1 MLLKFRLAIFVS
13 FILLG
18 TTLQSCEEAEGP
30 DVNPD
35 PIANPGEDPETEE
48 KLPAVIVKIAKT
60 SNASSRQLRVTT
72 YSKAIITIQ
81 TAEGDS
87 TSYDSKHIQ
96 VQDMG
101 DHYLTEKIIL
111 PEGSYQVVAFY
122 VLDDNND
129 IVEASPKK
137 NSTLSKDQD
146 LSLPLSFDLQSIET
160 EIGEEAEMEIS
171 MQVVAAEGQSP
182 ADFGYQSFGLNIVEA
197 TSNQFF
203 IAMVTDTRLMDF
215 LPGEVEITA
224 DGEIITQE
232 LIAGINES
240 VELPIAESYAILLK
254 SFNFDDF
261 TDTLTIDQLK
271 EFSTH
276 PLIVEMKEADFK
288 CVEGD
293 FPQYLVL
300 STQTELNNW
309 ALRCGKGTIASLTI
323 QGDAGDDP
331 IIDLSPLELI
341 TEIYD
346 KIEIKNTSHLKTLH
360 GLQNVTQVGDY
371 FNLIINNN
379 TSLETLEDLTFSETQ
394 PQRLN
399 LTIADNPSLVNLLG
413 LEKIKKLGSVFIN
426 SNDKLINFKGLDQVL
441 EINYMAVSDND
452 AQTTFEGLSNVRQIG
467 SLEIKDI
474 DIVNF
479 EDFHNVETIGSLS
492 LTYMD
497 ELLDFTGFTGTV
509 TSSLNFDTN
518 DLISLKG
525 LKVSDEMR
533 TISLYGNFSLR
544 SIKEL
549 GNLEK
554 IERDLSI
561 IGNTNL
567 PTLEGLENLI
577 AVDLSH
583 TIKIEN
589 NDWLTDYCAL
599 SKLVNEG
606 THPDIAI
613 TNNGYNPTLEQIQGE
628 ECKGELEW

>member
-1 MLLKFRLAIFVS
+1 MLLKIRLAIFVS

-60 SNASSRQLRVTT
+60 SNTSSRQLRVTT

-215 LPGEVEITA
+215 LPGEVEIIA

-276 PLIVEMKEADFK
+276 PLVVEMKEADFK

-346 KIEIKNTSHLKTLH
+346 KLEIKNTSNLKTLH

-379 TSLETLEDLTFSETQ
+379 TSLETLEDLNLPET
-394 PQRLN
+394 PSLN
-399 LTIADNPSLVNLLG
+399 LTIADNSSLVNLHG
-413 LEKIKKLGSVFIN
+413 LEKIKKLGIVFIN
-426 SNDKLINFKGLDQVL
+426 NNDKLINFKGLDQVL
-441 EINYMAVSDND
+441 EIDNMEVYDND
-452 AQTTFEGLSNVRQIG
+452 AQTSFEGLANLKHIRIF
-467 SLEIKDI
+467 EIKNI
-474 DIVNF
+474 DITNF
-479 EDFHNVETIGSLS
+479 EDFHNVETIGSLR
-492 LTYMD
+492 LTYMY

-509 TSSLNFDTN
+509 TSSLYLDTN
-518 DLISLKG
+518 DLTSLKG

-533 TISLYGNFSLR
+533 TISLFGNFSLR

-549 GNLEK
+549 GNLKK
-554 IERDLSI
+554 IERDISI
-561 IGNTNL
+561 IGNSNL

-577 AVDLSH
+577 AVDLNR
-583 TIKIEN
+583 KIEISH

-606 THPDIAI
+606 THPEI
-613 TNNGYNPTLEQIQGE
+613 TIDDNGYNPTLEQIQGE
-628 ECKGELEW
+628 ECKGEWKP